1 MADIASELRAFQ
13 ARAKLKDTVRL
24 QNVLQHASEV
34 GAPFLPP
41 KG

>member
-34 GAPFLPP
+34 GAPFLSP
-41 KG
+41 